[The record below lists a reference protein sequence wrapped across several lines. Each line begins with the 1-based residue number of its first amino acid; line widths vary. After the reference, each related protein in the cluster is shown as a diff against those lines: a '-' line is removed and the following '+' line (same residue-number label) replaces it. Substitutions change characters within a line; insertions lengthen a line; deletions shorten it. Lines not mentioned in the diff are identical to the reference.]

1 MMNIKWKA
9 LAIGIIINILLGLIL
24 SYVLGGIGLTAALI
38 LAAIYVGF
46 KIEKNYNDGALN
58 GAILGIIFGICFG
71 ICFGILLDNSLGILY
86 WRAIGIVIF
95 LLLIPTVIFG
105 IIGAISSII
114 GIYIKGKT
122 SKSTTD

>member
-1 MMNIKWKA
+1 MNIKLKT

-24 SYVLGGIGLTAALI
+24 SYLLGGIGLTVALI
-38 LAAIYVGF
+38 LAAVYVGF
-46 KIEKNYNDGALN
+46 KVEKNYKVGALN

-71 ICFGILLDNSLGILY
+71 ILLDNSLGLLY
-86 WRAIGIVIF
+86 LRAIGLVIF

-114 GIYIKGKT
+114 GIYINEKHQRA
-122 SKSTTD
+122 

>member
-46 KIEKNYNDGALN
+46 KIEKNYKVGALN

-71 ICFGILLDNSLGILY
+71 ILLDNSLGIFYL
-86 WRAIGIVIF
+86 RAIGLVIF
-95 LLLIPTVIFG
+95 LLLIPIVIFG

-122 SKSTTD
+122 SKSIAD

>member
-1 MMNIKWKA
+1 MMNIKWKT
-9 LAIGIIINILLGLIL
+9 LGIGVIINILLGLIF

-38 LAAIYVGF
+38 LTAIYVGF

-58 GAILGIIFGICFG
+58 GAILGIISG
-71 ICFGILLDNSLGILY
+71 ICFGILLDNLLGILD
-86 WRAIGIVIF
+86 WSAIGIAIF

-114 GIYIKGKT
+114 GIYIKRKT
-122 SKSTTD
+122 SKSITD